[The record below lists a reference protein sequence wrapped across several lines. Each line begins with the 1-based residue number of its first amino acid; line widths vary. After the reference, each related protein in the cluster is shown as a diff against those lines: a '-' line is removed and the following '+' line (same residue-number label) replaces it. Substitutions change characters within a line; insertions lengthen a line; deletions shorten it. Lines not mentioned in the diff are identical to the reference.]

1 MIKVAYGSIPKEG
14 GTYSFFLNHR
24 DILKSFGIELY
35 CVTVGYQS
43 NLLVNKNFHSE
54 GCIYLAKNEFRLE
67 KQAIKFVEWAKREN
81 IQVVIPVNS
90 EPMNASVTLLP
101 KNVKIISRVANSFKL
116 GYQIA
121 TEYDNYIHRYVILN
135 SKSEFD
141 LLNLGIQKNKITKI
155 PNGFDLSQ
163 INFKETGNSGKD
175 DDLFCHSN
183 AIQIGFVGRLEHN
196 QKGVFH
202 LKPILEELDKLG
214 VKYKLDIVGT
224 GKDKNKLEQELGH
237 HIEKNLVSLVGGLN
251 RSELLKYYQ
260 KFDVLLFPSHFEGM
274 SNVLIE
280 SLCSGNYLISWNLKG
295 ITDEIIDDHS
305 GKVFEMADYI
315 GIANELSQ
323 LNLQELREGSI
334 NRRMKNQTRFSHLV
348 SAESY
353 AGLIKELLK
362 NDEPQNDRNVND
374 FKFKRPSYSS
384 SDLKSLMFALKR
396 YYFDR
401 A

>member
-1 MIKVAYGSIPKEG
+1 M
-14 GTYSFFLNHR
+14 
-24 DILKSFGIELY
+24 
-35 CVTVGYQS
+35 
-43 NLLVNKNFHSE
+43 
-54 GCIYLAKNEFRLE
+54 
-67 KQAIKFVEWAKREN
+67 
-81 IQVVIPVNS
+81 
-90 EPMNASVTLLP
+90 
-101 KNVKIISRVANSFKL
+101 
-116 GYQIA
+116 
-121 TEYDNYIHRYVILN
+121 
-135 SKSEFD
+135 
-141 LLNLGIQKNKITKI
+141 
-155 PNGFDLSQ
+155 
-163 INFKETGNSGKD
+163 
-175 DDLFCHSN
+175 
-183 AIQIGFVGRLEHN
+183 
-196 QKGVFH
+196 
-202 LKPILEELDKLG
+202 
-214 VKYKLDIVGT
+214 

-362 NDEPQNDRNVND
+362 NDEPQNDRDVND